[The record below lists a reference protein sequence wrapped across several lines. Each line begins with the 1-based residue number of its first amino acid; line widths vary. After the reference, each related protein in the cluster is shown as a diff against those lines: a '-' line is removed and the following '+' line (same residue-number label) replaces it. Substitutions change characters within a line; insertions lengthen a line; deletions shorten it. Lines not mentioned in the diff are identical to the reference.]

1 MLGNV
6 DVAGEV
12 CLLARVRL
20 TDVHSH
26 KVCQAGEFGGHL
38 AKLTELGHERRSG
51 ARAEVEDKWPA
62 LAGCA
67 EERDSLPS
75 GEVVHWG
82 VGGGLTLQRFF
93 GCILEAVQ
101 QLLLA
106 VTFQSFVY

>member
-51 ARAEVEDKWPA
+51 ARAEVEDKRPA
-62 LAGCA
+62 RSGCA
-67 EERDSLPS
+67 EQRHSLPV
-75 GEVVHWG
+75 GEVVH
-82 VGGGLTLQRFF
+82 
-93 GCILEAVQ
+93 
-101 QLLLA
+101 
-106 VTFQSFVY
+106 

>member
-38 AKLTELGHERRSG
+38 AKLTKLGHERRSG
-51 ARAEVEDKWPA
+51 AGPEVEDERPA
-62 LAGCA
+62 PGAGA
-67 EERDSLPS
+67 EEGHGLLG
-75 GEVVHWG
+75 GEVVH
-82 VGGGLTLQRFF
+82 
-93 GCILEAVQ
+93 
-101 QLLLA
+101 
-106 VTFQSFVY
+106 